1 MARSRADT
9 QAETRRRLL
18 DAAYVEFTTR
28 RFGSVSLDDVATRA
42 GFTKGAVY
50 SNFDSKTDLLF
61 SVLED
66 YFADIGSHYVNAV
79 VDGEVDDI
87 GAGVGG
93 RAGRTQDDNTGFF
106 RLLTAV
112 WSEAMHDDVFAERF
126 LQIRSAHRT
135 RIAEAILERGASVD
149 IDLSDISDDLA
160 VGIIAMSMGTLLEAS
175 IDHAVDADQVHRVV
189 VDSIVAGLLATRLPH
204 D

>member
-1 MARSRADT
+1 M
-9 QAETRRRLL
+9 L

-28 RFGSVSLDDVATRA
+28 RFGSVSVDDIASRA

-66 YFADIGSHYVNAV
+66 YFAAVGSQYVSAV
-79 VDGEVDDI
+79 VDGEVGDI

-112 WSEAMHDDVFAERF
+112 WSEAVHDDVFAARF
-126 LQIRSAHRT
+126 LQIRTAHRG
-135 RIAEAILERGASVD
+135 RIVEAILERGASVD

-160 VGIIAMSMGTLLEAS
+160 IGIIAMSMGTLLEAS
-175 IDHAVDADQVHRVV
+175 IDDSVDADRVHRVL
-189 VDSIVAGLLATRLPH
+189 VDSIVAGLLATRLPS